1 MKGIL
6 RHFSWLA
13 VLVFFSCEK
22 DPSEFIIAELTQW
35 PQMEYPSD
43 NQPDPKKIAL
53 GERLFLD
60 PILSSDSSISC
71 SSCHK
76 PAYAMADNLS
86 VSPGVENR
94 LGKRNSPS
102 LWNIGFHPYFM
113 REGGVPSLEM
123 QVLVPIQEHTEM
135 AFNMVLLA
143 DRLNA
148 DLSYKNEFIEAFS
161 DSATSF
167 TITRAIAQYERT
179 LVSSDAPLDA
189 YIAGTDDAI
198 SDEAK
203 KGLALFYGK
212 ANCSHC
218 HSGPLFTDF
227 GFYNNG
233 TAVNSNDYG
242 RAELTLDSSDLYTFK
257 VPSLRHV
264 NSTSPYM
271 HDGSLVTL
279 RDVLNQY
286 NAGGVIHDYVSEWIE
301 PLNLNDKE
309 LVDLEEFLKTL

>member
-1 MKGIL
+1 MKKTVEYITT
-6 RHFSWLA
+6 
-13 VLVFFSCEK
+13 
-22 DPSEFIIAELTQW
+22 ELTQW
-35 PQMEYPSD
+35 PQMDTPRIIGGW
-43 NQPDPKKIAL
+43 KKIAL
-53 GERLFLD
+53 GERLSD
-60 PILSSDSSISC
+60 PILSSTVLSAA
-71 SSCHK
+71 
-76 PAYAMADNLS
+76 PLVTRAYAMADNLS

-135 AFNMVLLA
+135 GFNMVLLA

-148 DLSYKNEFIEAFS
+148 DSSYKNEFIEAFS

-203 KGLALFYGK
+203 NGLTLLRE

-227 GFYNNG
+227 GFITMG
-233 TAVNSNDYG
+233 QLLIQMIT
-242 RAELTLDSSDLYTFK
+242 
-257 VPSLRHV
+257 
-264 NSTSPYM
+264 
-271 HDGSLVTL
+271 
-279 RDVLNQY
+279 
-286 NAGGVIHDYVSEWIE
+286 
-301 PLNLNDKE
+301 
-309 LVDLEEFLKTL
+309 EEQN